1 MKFIIPISVYVIICI
16 IAVMLPASDGYDSFG
31 WKLFV
36 GQLYALPAL
45 AIAALLCLLF
55 IKRKNS

>member
-45 AIAALLCLLF
+45 AIATLLCLLF
-55 IKRKNS
+55 TKRKNS

>member
-1 MKFIIPISVYVIICI
+1 MKFIIPISVYVIVCI
-16 IAVMLPASDGYDSFG
+16 IAVMLPASDGYNSFG

-36 GQLYALPAL
+36 AQLYALPAF

-55 IKRKNS
+55 IKRKSS